1 MLSHALRSVI
11 RSTREEH
18 RRSRRTR
25 QKAPLFVPRVVA
37 LEDRLVPSGIRLTT
51 APYHVAPPKTGD
63 AGVPPAA
70 VVLSALSVTPETA
83 TGMPG
88 AGQPVGTAAALTL
101 GASFRG
107 IGLQDEY
114 NQGGGVIPP
123 DTMGV
128 VGPSQFVEMINGQ
141 FAVYT
146 KTGALIHSESLDQF
160 WWAVKPSIA
169 TTDPHLFFD
178 KHSGRWFASTLD
190 FGVVDP
196 TTGALTNN
204 DLLIAVSKTSDPT
217 GAFTEY
223 KIPAASATSFADYD
237 TLGVDD
243 NGVYFGTT
251 IFTITGSHSAIYATP
266 KAPILAGGAITLFK
280 FDNITDM
287 EFSPQPADN
296 FDTVGPSGP
305 AWFVASSTAAPANV
319 EVRTLTWHKGVPT
332 LSNTQTVLSPSY
344 GNVLLAPSPGA
355 EGIDTDD
362 DRLLMAII
370 RDNRLYTTRNVGVNS
385 AGTQAHAD
393 RDAAEY
399 LELNLTGASAALR
412 QSGRAF
418 NTAASNPLFFYYP
431 SLMVNKQGYLVMGF
445 TGSSITQYASS
456 YATAREATDP
466 AGKLGPVALLKAGEG
481 SYTITFGSGRNR
493 WGDYSFTSLDPVDDK
508 TIWTIQE
515 YAATPGALVGNS
527 TSRWGTWISEIVA
540 PKFDTRTVV
549 TTSANP
555 SIEHQVLTFTGTVHA
570 LAPGVGVPMGTVT
583 FTDNFNGKTK
593 VLGSAAVN
601 GQGKATFSTSSLEEG
616 NHAIIA
622 IYSGNSDFN
631 GSTSRQF
638 GETIKD
644 EDLAAAGTAAS
655 PAGATAAVAP
665 TSPAQPHSS
674 TLSVKPSASGPPAT
688 ATPAGADAQAVSSQT
703 SRPVLLPRAK
713 SAPGSGDD
721 WIGGAF

>member
-11 RSTREEH
+11 RPKPEER

-25 QKAPLFVPRVVA
+25 RKAPRFVPQLVA

-63 AGVPPAA
+63 AAVPPAA
-70 VVLSALSVTPETA
+70 VVVSTLSVTPETTA
-83 TGMPG
+83 ALPGTGQAP
-88 AGQPVGTAAALTL
+88 GTAAALTL

-114 NQGGGVIPP
+114 NQGGGTIPP

-146 KTGALIHSESLDQF
+146 KTGTLIHSESLDQF
-160 WWAVKPSIA
+160 WSAVKPA
-169 TTDPHLFFD
+169 LGTTDPHLFFD
-178 KHSGRWFASTLD
+178 KHSGRWFASTIDL
-190 FGVVDP
+190 GVVNP

-217 GAFTEY
+217 GGFIEY
-223 KIPAASATSFADYD
+223 KVPAASASTFADYD

-243 NGVYFGTT
+243 NGVYFGAT
-251 IFTITGSHSAIYATP
+251 IFTATSLHSAIYATP
-266 KAPILAGGAITLFK
+266 KAPILAGGAITVFK

-287 EFSPQPADN
+287 EFSPQPSDN

-305 AWFVASSTAAPANV
+305 AWFVASSTVVPANV
-319 EVRTLTWHKGVPT
+319 EVRTLTWYRGVPT
-332 LSNTQTVLSPSY
+332 LSNTQTVLTPSY
-344 GNVLLAPSPGA
+344 GNVFPAPSPGA
-355 EGIDTDD
+355 ESIDTDD

-370 RDNRLYTTRNVGVNS
+370 RDNRLFTTRNVGVNS

-418 NTAASNPLFFYYP
+418 DTAASNPLFFYYP
-431 SLMVNKQGYLVMGF
+431 SLTVNKQGYLVMGF
-445 TGSSITQYASS
+445 TGSSITQFASS
-456 YATAREATDP
+456 YATARQATDP
-466 AGKLGPVALLKAGEG
+466 AGKLGPITLLKAGEG
-481 SYTITFGSGRNR
+481 SYTITFGSGFNR
-493 WGDYSFTSLDPVDDK
+493 WGDYSYTSLDPTDDK

-515 YAATPGALVGNS
+515 YAATPGPLVGDS
-527 TSRWGTWISEIVA
+527 TSRWGTWVSEIVA
-540 PKFDTRTVV
+540 PKLDTRTVI
-549 TTSANP
+549 TSSANP
-555 SIEHQVLTFTGTVHA
+555 STEHAPVTFTATVQS
-570 LAPGVGVPMGTVT
+570 LAPGVGVPTGTVT
-583 FTDNFNGKTK
+583 FTDTFNGKTK
-593 VLGSAAVN
+593 TLGTAPVGAL
-601 GQGKATFSTSSLEEG
+601 GKATFSTSSLESG

-622 IYSGNSDFN
+622 VYSGNSDFN
-631 GSTSRQF
+631 GSTSQQF
-638 GETIKD
+638 GETIRD
-644 EDLAAAGTAAS
+644 DLAALGTALPTGATGAGT
-655 PAGATAAVAP
+655 T
-665 TSPAQPHSS
+665 TSSAQPGSS
-674 TLSVKPSASGPPAT
+674 TLSVKAAATGTAAT
-688 ATPAGADAQAVSSQT
+688 ATPAGADTQAVSSHT
-703 SRPVLLPRAK
+703 SRPVVLAK
-713 SAPGSGDD
+713 AKPASPPGDD